1 MSENAQKSRY
11 SDEELNEF
19 KLLIEGKL
27 EKAKKELSFY
37 RQQLSEMADNPD
49 AKIRGLD
56 DGIGTAE
63 SERLTNMAAR
73 QKKYIQHLENALIRI
88 QNKVYGVCRQTG
100 KLISKDRLRAVPH
113 ATLSIE
119 AKQGS
124 KR

>member
-19 KLLIEGKL
+19 KLLIEEKL
-27 EKAKKELSFY
+27 DKAKGELKFY
-37 RQQLSEMADNPD
+37 RQQLSDMADNPD

-63 SERLTNMAAR
+63 NERLTNLAAR

-88 QNKVYGVCRQTG
+88 QNKVYGVCRKTG
-100 KLISKDRLRAVPH
+100 KLISKDRLKAVPH

-119 AKQGS
+119 AKQGP